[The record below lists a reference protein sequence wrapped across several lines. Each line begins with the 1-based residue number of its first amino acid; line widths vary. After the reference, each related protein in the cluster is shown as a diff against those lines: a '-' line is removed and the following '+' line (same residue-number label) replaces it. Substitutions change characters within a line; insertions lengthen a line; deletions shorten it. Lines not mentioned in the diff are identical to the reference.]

1 MKHAHYD
8 NDSGTILGFYAD
20 DVHGTIPS
28 PWLELTDEQWQ
39 EALARPKLVKEGA
52 LVDAPEMPPTPE
64 PTAADKL
71 AAAGLTVEDLKK
83 LLGLK

>member
-8 NDSGTILGFYAD
+8 NDSGAILGFYAD
-20 DVHGTIPS
+20 DVHETIPS
-28 PWLELTDEQWQ
+28 PSLELTDEQW
-39 EALARPKLVKEGA
+39 EDALNYPKLVKNGA
-52 LVDAPEMPPTPE
+52 LVDAPEMPPAPE

-71 AAAGLTVEDLKK
+71 AAAGLTVEDLKQ